1 MILNHILLG
10 GKRSNV
16 LLKFPEKKSLSFNVN
31 YVNLLMLLKTLVLL
45 SKYCS
50 TTALVQQLIHSNIF
64 YELGVL
70 ISMLHEKRVLR
81 LVEMTC
87 QEVTE
92 IVALNNKQLSNRIK
106 SV

>member
-1 MILNHILLG
+1 
-10 GKRSNV
+10 
-16 LLKFPEKKSLSFNVN
+16 
-31 YVNLLMLLKTLVLL
+31 MLLKILVLL

-50 TTALVQQLIHSNIF
+50 TTALVQQLIHSNNF
-64 YELGVL
+64 YELAVL

-92 IVALNNKQLSNRIK
+92 ISR
-106 SV
+106 SE